1 MSSFGDLLKQEARP
15 RTHRL
20 NHAATMR
27 FPSLPICGDESSTT
41 SPILRKRFG
50 DCALS
55 VFLRDI
61 SAAVPA
67 KGPDHFFGIVTLSH
81 FAVDPCFHGNIAVI
95 ELADNDTRAHG
106 SRAIEV
112 LCQIV
117 TD

>member
-15 RTHRL
+15 KTHRL

-67 KGPDHFFGIVTLSH
+67 EVPPAITSPGTKVK
-81 FAVDPCFHGNIAVI
+81 
-95 ELADNDTRAHG
+95 
-106 SRAIEV
+106 SRERYSRTSPKDQIISLV
-112 LCQIV
+112 L
-117 TD
+117 